1 MARHDSESRL
11 AIAGNGHG
19 DVGAREAE
27 DLVDAFQT
35 RPVRRDLLSMAN
47 SDPVLETLRDAV
59 RRMKRLPQDD
69 RRNWERLARIHR
81 RFCVHDNWFFLP
93 WHRAYLYF
101 FEQICRRLTGVDDF
115 ALPYWNWARQARIP
129 RWFWSTPLVHSRAAT
144 PGSQRMRSMA
154 GGRVLDR
161 LLNEPNFKNFAGY
174 DIHAGDDPHTT
185 HVRTGFL
192 EGTPHNHI
200 HNFVGRD
207 MAGRARSPRDPV
219 FWVHHAM
226 IDACWFEW
234 NFRRSHGNPDDDDW
248 NSREMRGFV
257 DGDGNP
263 ATMTVADSLLLPV
276 TSYQYDDLQLGVAL
290 LGSREPLPTD
300 AVEAKKIAQ
309 EGTDVELEVMAQ
321 FIEPVNAQARV
332 GEPVRASMDIRGA
345 PLGGLFGDD
354 PDARC
359 LLVVV
364 VDAPHDPPDFAV
376 RAFFRADA
384 TRETSLDDPTYIGS
398 FALFSPGDH
407 EGKGGGQLAFNLDA
421 SEALRAMVGLD
432 TSDLPLSLVLT
443 PIPGRTAAGQSL
455 SVVRVELQFVSDR

>member
-1 MARHDSESRL
+1 
-11 AIAGNGHG
+11 
-19 DVGAREAE
+19 
-27 DLVDAFQT
+27 
-35 RPVRRDLLSMAN
+35 
-47 SDPVLETLRDAV
+47 
-59 RRMKRLPQDD
+59 
-69 RRNWERLARIHR
+69 
-81 RFCVHDNWFFLP
+81 
-93 WHRAYLYF
+93 
-101 FEQICRRLTGVDDF
+101 
-115 ALPYWNWARQARIP
+115 
-129 RWFWSTPLVHSRAAT
+129 
-144 PGSQRMRSMA
+144 
-154 GGRVLDR
+154 
-161 LLNEPNFKNFAGY
+161 
-174 DIHAGDDPHTT
+174 
-185 HVRTGFL
+185 
-192 EGTPHNHI
+192 
-200 HNFVGRD
+200 

-263 ATMTVADSLLLPV
+263 TTMTVADSLLLPV

-398 FALFSPGDH
+398 FALFSPGTTRGRAGTAGVQSGRLRGVESDGRARY
-407 EGKGGGQLAFNLDA
+407 ERSAAVARLDPY
-421 SEALRAMVGLD
+421 SWSHRRRPVSVRSSGRA
-432 TSDLPLSLVLT
+432 
-443 PIPGRTAAGQSL
+443 A
-455 SVVRVELQFVSDR
+455 VRE